1 MDIFGSITTALAVAL
16 LSISPATPEHISTK
30 SLSLTRE
37 LPSLQSW
44 QVAVSEPKPKTVAQG
59 EIQATEYIPPVI
71 LPTPA
76 PAPTKAPAP
85 AVGSPTG
92 NRSDWLAAS
101 GIDQSNWQYV
111 DFIISRESGWN
122 PNATNPSSGA
132 HGLPQALPYSKT
144 GCGWNDAVCQLKWAN
159 SYAAGRY
166 GNWAGAYQYWL
177 GHNYW

>member
-16 LSISPATPEHISTK
+16 LSISPATPEHIST
-30 SLSLTRE
+30 SALSLTRE
-37 LPSLQSW
+37 LPSLRTW

-71 LPTPA
+71 LPA
-76 PAPTKAPAP
+76 PIMAPAP
-85 AVGSPTG
+85 AVGSLTG
-92 NRSDWLAAS
+92 NRSDWFATS
-101 GIDQSNWQYV
+101 SIDQSNWQYV

-132 HGLPQALPYSKT
+132 HGLAQALPYSKT
-144 GCGWNDAVCQLKWAN
+144 GCGWVDAGCQLQWAN
-159 SYAAGRY
+159 SYAGSRY
-166 GNWAGAYQYWL
+166 GSWAVAYQFWL